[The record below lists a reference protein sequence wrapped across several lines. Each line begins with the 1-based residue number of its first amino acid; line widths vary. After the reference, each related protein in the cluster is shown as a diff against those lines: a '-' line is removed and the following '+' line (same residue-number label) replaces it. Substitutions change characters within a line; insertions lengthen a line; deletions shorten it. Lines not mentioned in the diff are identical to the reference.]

1 MRRLPLILLA
11 LLLASCSRQ
20 PKDDPH
26 AAIRQEAADACQRL
40 EKGDVDAFLKSVR
53 DWERMSP
60 DYQRQTRELLLQY
73 LQHEQEARGGIGSL
87 RLAGDSLLDSLRADV
102 FVEVTYGD
110 SSRETVALPLT
121 LTPDGWRLY

>member
-1 MRRLPLILLA
+1 M
-11 LLLASCSRQ
+11 LLASCSRQ